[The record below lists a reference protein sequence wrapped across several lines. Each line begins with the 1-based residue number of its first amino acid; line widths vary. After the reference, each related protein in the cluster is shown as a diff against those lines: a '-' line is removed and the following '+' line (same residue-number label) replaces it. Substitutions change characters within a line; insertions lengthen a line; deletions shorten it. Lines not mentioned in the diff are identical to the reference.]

1 MDELK
6 LSKERQEVLKRI
18 KEYEKAGR
26 FDEDVENDPPA
37 PELLP
42 DKVDYLCKK
51 FSSKLGRKIANI
63 VGDKYFLNLI
73 KKDIL
78 VIEGVTGEE
87 HLSALKNGAIVTC
100 NHFHPFDNYAVFH
113 CIRKALPKKYL
124 YKVIREGN
132 YTNFPGLYG
141 YLFRHCNTLPLSSNR
156 RTMMNF
162 MSAVN
167 TLLKSGESILIYPE
181 QGMWWNYRKPRPF
194 KLGGFKMAYKAGV
207 PVLPTFITM
216 RDDERL
222 DGDGYPIQRMTVH
235 IMPPIYPD
243 LALGEKQGAEKMK
256 NEAYALCK
264 AKYEEVYGI
273 PLVYGEEVSVTESA
287 ECTPQPDHQQ
297 GQTVAQE

>member
-6 LSKERQEVLKRI
+6 ISESRRKVLNKI
-18 KEYEKAGR
+18 KEYERAGR
-26 FDEDVENDPPA
+26 FDEDVEDDPPA

-42 DKVDYLCKK
+42 NKVDYLCKK
-51 FSSKLGRKIANI
+51 PSSKIGRKIANI
-63 VGDKYFLNLI
+63 VGDRYFLNLI
-73 KKDIL
+73 KKELL
-78 VIEGVTGEE
+78 VIDGMTGEE
-87 HLSALKNGAIVTC
+87 HLSALQNGAIITC

-167 TLLKSGESILIYPE
+167 TLLKQGESILIYPE

-194 KLGGFKMAYKAGV
+194 KVGGFKMAYKAGV
-207 PVLPTFITM
+207 PVLPIFITM

-235 IMPPIYPD
+235 ILPPVYPET
-243 LALGEKQGAEKMK
+243 ALGEKRGAEKMK
-256 NEAYALCK
+256 EQVFALCK
-264 AKYEEVYGI
+264 DKYEEVYGI
-273 PLVYGEEVSVTESA
+273 PIVYGETAQNTAA
-287 ECTPQPDHQQ
+287 ET
-297 GQTVAQE
+297 GNAIVGGLE

>member
-6 LSKERQEVLKRI
+6 ISESRRKVLNKI
-18 KEYEKAGR
+18 KEYERAGR
-26 FDEDVENDPPA
+26 FDEDVEDDPPA

-42 DKVDYLCKK
+42 NKVDYLCKK
-51 FSSKLGRKIANI
+51 PSSKIGRKIANI
-63 VGDKYFLNLI
+63 VGDRYFLNLI
-73 KKDIL
+73 KKELL
-78 VIEGVTGEE
+78 VIDGMTGEE
-87 HLSALKNGAIVTC
+87 HLSALQNGAIITC

-167 TLLKSGESILIYPE
+167 TLLKQGESILIYPE

-194 KLGGFKMAYKAGV
+194 KVGGFKMAYKAGV
-207 PVLPTFITM
+207 PVLPIFITM

-235 IMPPIYPD
+235 ILPPVYPET
-243 LALGEKQGAEKMK
+243 ALGEKRGAEKMK
-256 NEAYALCK
+256 EQAFALCK
-264 AKYEEVYGI
+264 DKYEEVYGV
-273 PLVYGEEVSVTESA
+273 PLVYGETAQNTAAETENA
-287 ECTPQPDHQQ
+287 IVGGLE
-297 GQTVAQE
+297 

>member
-6 LSKERQEVLKRI
+6 ISESRRKVLNKI
-18 KEYEKAGR
+18 KEYECAGR
-26 FDEDVENDPPA
+26 FDEDVEDDPPA

-42 DKVDYLCKK
+42 NKVDYLCKK
-51 FSSKLGRKIANI
+51 PSSKIGRKIANI
-63 VGDKYFLNLI
+63 VGDRYFLNLI

-78 VIEGVTGEE
+78 VIDGMTGEE
-87 HLSALKNGAIVTC
+87 HLSALQNGAIITC

-167 TLLKSGESILIYPE
+167 TLLKQGESILIYPE
-181 QGMWWNYRKPRPF
+181 QGMWWNYRKPRSF
-194 KLGGFKMAYKAGV
+194 KVGGFKMAYKAGV
-207 PVLPTFITM
+207 PVLPIFITM

-235 IMPPIYPD
+235 ILPPVYPET
-243 LALGEKQGAEKMK
+243 ALGEKRGAEKMK
-256 NEAYALCK
+256 EQAFALCK
-264 AKYEEVYGI
+264 DKYEEVYGV
-273 PLVYGEEVSVTESA
+273 PLVYGETAQNTAAETENA
-287 ECTPQPDHQQ
+287 IVGGLE
-297 GQTVAQE
+297 

>member
-6 LSKERQEVLKRI
+6 ISESRRKVLNKI
-18 KEYEKAGR
+18 KEYERAGR
-26 FDEDVENDPPA
+26 FDEDVEDDPPA

-51 FSSKLGRKIANI
+51 PSSKFDRKIANI
-63 VGDKYFLNLI
+63 IGDRYFLNLI

-78 VIEGVTGEE
+78 VIDGVTGEE
-87 HLSALKNGAIVTC
+87 HLSALQNGAIITC

-167 TLLKSGESILIYPE
+167 TLLKRGESILIYPE
-181 QGMWWNYRKPRPF
+181 QGMWWNYKKPRPF
-194 KLGGFKMAYKAGV
+194 KVGGFKMAYKAGV

-235 IMPPIYPD
+235 ILPPIYPETE
-243 LALGEKQGAEKMK
+243 LGEKRGAEKMK
-256 NEAYALCK
+256 EQAFALCK
-264 AKYEEVYGI
+264 AKYEEVYGV
-273 PLVYGEEVSVTESA
+273 PLVYGETGQNNVTETEKA
-287 ECTPQPDHQQ
+287 IVGGLE
-297 GQTVAQE
+297 